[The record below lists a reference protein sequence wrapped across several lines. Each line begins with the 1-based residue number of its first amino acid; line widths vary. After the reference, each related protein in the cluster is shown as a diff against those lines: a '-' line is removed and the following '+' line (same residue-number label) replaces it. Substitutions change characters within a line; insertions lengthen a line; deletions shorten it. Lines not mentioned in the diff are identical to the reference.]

1 MRVTKTTL
9 YDLCN
14 STVLVS
20 ISVPKQK
27 IIHFRRD
34 SWYFGTI
41 LKYFEACVFN
51 NISQS
56 IRNWLLNI
64 HYYISV
70 LKEYRNKREKEKTA
84 ELFKALRNIFLR
96 YTNWY
101 EKLFSD
107 IGNTFSL
114 FSVQDN
120 FNSKTEMIVANKCQ
134 VTLILQYTRFLTV
147 IDDPLR
153 FDRLMYKPK
162 SEKRPNFPQLK
173 TLLEPIPA
181 AGWL

>member
-1 MRVTKTTL
+1 M
-9 YDLCN
+9 
-14 STVLVS
+14 
-20 ISVPKQK
+20 
-27 IIHFRRD
+27 
-34 SWYFGTI
+34 
-41 LKYFEACVFN
+41 KYFEACVFN

-120 FNSKTEMIVANKCQ
+120 FNSKAEIIVANKCQ
-134 VTLILQYTRFLTV
+134 GL
-147 IDDPLR
+147 
-153 FDRLMYKPK
+153 
-162 SEKRPNFPQLK
+162 
-173 TLLEPIPA
+173 
-181 AGWL
+181 